1 MNASLKLLCTV
12 LLAACAVGAAHA
24 AEMDVAERQAARAEI
39 SKARAANDKQLA
51 DNEKI
56 CYQRFAV
63 TDCLKKVRG
72 EANHRDR
79 ELRQRELAINADER
93 AERASKQRNAREK
106 KQTEFDAKHRN
117 AGADSGALNKEDL
130 EQRQREHD
138 AQAAGRSK
146 KPARSPQEI
155 EAEQQRRQHDAAQR
169 ATQHGQKLGSKQ
181 RAQQRRAAEEGDNLE
196 KARQDYDAKQQDAAK
211 RQAEHARRVQ
221 EPGKSRKS
229 APLPVPE

>member
-1 MNASLKLLCTV
+1 MNASSKLLGAV
-12 LLAACAVGAAHA
+12 LLVACSVGHAQA
-24 AEMDVAERQAARAEI
+24 AEMDAAERQAARAEI
-39 SKARAANDKQLA
+39 SRERAANDKQLA

-56 CYQRFAV
+56 CYQHFAV
-63 TDCLKKVRG
+63 TDCLKKVRA

-93 AERASKQRNAREK
+93 AERTAKQRGAREK
-106 KQTEFDAKHRN
+106 KQAEFDAKHRN
-117 AGADSGALNKEDL
+117 DGADSGALNKEDL
-130 EQRQREHD
+130 EQRQREHE

-169 ATQHGQKLGSKQ
+169 ATQHEQKLGSKQ
-181 RAQQRRAAEEGDNLE
+181 RTQQRRAAEEGDNVE
-196 KARQDYDAKQQDAAK
+196 QAREDYDAKQQDAAK
-211 RQAEHARRVQ
+211 RQAEHARRMQ
-221 EPGKSRKS
+221 EQGKSRKA